1 MQQLLTKKKV
11 WSSTLH
17 AQWTLCT
24 CWLPTTFTLP
34 LHCKPE
40 AECRPLSHTQLQLF
54 PPLSTHQPI
63 SARIFRTTG
72 EGATGHYSSAGPSYC
87 VGGVTKHNWSAE
99 RRQIGPPWSPRKG
112 RRRKRFHIAVQ
123 KLAAPTNPF
132 CLLLPPGPGGPSYTI
147 VLHQHVCMSRDVN
160 GRHLWIVITIL
171 RMPMIRRAYC
181 NGQRRRLFLW
191 FVSFHF
197 VCLFRFWFRLLSL
210 PRSPVCRS
218 VVACSIDTW

>member
-1 MQQLLTKKKV
+1 MQQLLTKKKCD
-11 WSSTLH
+11 L
-17 AQWTLCT
+17 Q
-24 CWLPTTFTLP
+24 
-34 LHCKPE
+34 HCMHDGHFAPVGFQQPSPYLYT
-40 AECRPLSHTQLQLF
+40 ANQRPSAVPCRTRNCNSFHLF
-54 PPLSTHQPI
+54 PTHQPI

-171 RMPMIRRAYC
+171 RMPTIRRAYC

-191 FVSFHF
+191 FVSFRF